1 MYKIDAT
8 TVSQQYLHRIMLGS
22 IAPRP
27 IAFVSTVDKEG
38 RPNLAPFSFFN
49 AFGVNPATLVFSP
62 SRRGRDNTTKHTYEN
77 LLEVPECVIN
87 VVNYSMVQQMSLAS
101 CEFPKGVNEFEKA
114 GFTAIAS
121 ESVKPFRVKES
132 PVQYECKVRQIVA
145 MGDGPGAG
153 NLVICDVMLV
163 HIDPTVLDEKN
174 EINQETIDLVGRM
187 GGDYYV
193 RTNRVARFVVEKPV
207 STNGIGIDSLPEHI
221 RLSPLL
227 TGNQLGQLGNL
238 QQLPSEE
245 AIGLYS
251 RNDKLVN
258 LFKEHP
264 TEYFE
269 QAVALLEKGCATDAL
284 AMLLAVND
292 FQQKPR

>member
-1 MYKIDAT
+1 
-8 TVSQQYLHRIMLGS
+8 MLGS

-27 IAFVSTVDKEG
+27 IAFVSTVDKDG

-49 AFGVNPATLVFSP
+49 AFGVNPATLIFSP

-101 CEFPKGVNEFEKA
+101 CEFPKGVNEFEKS

-153 NLVICDVMLV
+153 NLVICDVILV
-163 HIDPTVLDEKN
+163 HIDPLVLDEKS
-174 EINQETIDLVGRM
+174 EINQEAIDLVGRM

-193 RTNRVARFVVEKPV
+193 RTNRAARFVVEKPV

-221 RLSPLL
+221 RLSRLL

-238 QQLPSEE
+238 QQLPSKE
-245 AIGLYS
+245 AIGFYS
-251 RNDKLVN
+251 RDEKLAK
-258 LFKEHP
+258 LFKEQP
-264 TEYFE
+264 TEYYA
-269 QAVALLEKGCATDAL
+269 QAGALLEKGRASDAL

-292 FQQKPR
+292 F